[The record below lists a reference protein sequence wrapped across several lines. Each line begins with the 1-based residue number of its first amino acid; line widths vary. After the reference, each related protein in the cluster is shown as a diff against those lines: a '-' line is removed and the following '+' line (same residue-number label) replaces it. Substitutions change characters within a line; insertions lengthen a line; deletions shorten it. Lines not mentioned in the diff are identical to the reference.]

1 MFQPSPGR
9 LRSPSDPSGIHRRTK
24 TQAPAQF
31 TRIEEENEDTIV
43 INDEAEFG
51 QWYHEVEEDL
61 LEASHEAYQ

>member
-1 MFQPSPGR
+1 MFQPFPGR
-9 LRSPSDPSGIHRRTK
+9 LRSPSAPSGTHRRTK
-24 TQAPAQF
+24 TQALAQF

-43 INDEAEFG
+43 INNEAEFG